1 MIDTAEYG
9 NIQATLIHRITGE
22 IDTPEVEAGVAKLVE
37 MLHISVQ
44 KYGTINLIINA
55 KGVKFMSLVAH
66 KSWSQGIEPYPAL
79 REKIYHCAFILD
91 DSPNARAE
99 KELMESER
107 LKFFFDLAEGVN
119 WLTVSITNL

>member
-1 MIDTAEYG
+1 MITTEEYKKNPDTL
-9 NIQATLIHRITGE
+9 THRVTGE
-22 IDTPEVEAGVAKLVE
+22 IGTEEVEAGVAKLVE

-44 KYGTINLIINA
+44 KYGTIKLIINA
-55 KGVKFMSLVAH
+55 KGVKFTSLVAH
-66 KSWSQGIEPYPAL
+66 KSWSQGLEPYPSL
-79 REKIYHCAFILD
+79 REKVNYCAFILD